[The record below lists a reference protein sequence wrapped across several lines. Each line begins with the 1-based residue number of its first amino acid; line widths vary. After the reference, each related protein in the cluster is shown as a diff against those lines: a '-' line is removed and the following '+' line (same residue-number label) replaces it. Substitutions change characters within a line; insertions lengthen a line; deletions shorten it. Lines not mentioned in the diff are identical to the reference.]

1 MSSSE
6 LLKLLGII
14 EDRSIDRER
23 RLRELMRISRF
34 DLNVIIPNMKFILK
48 TLVSLAKYVEAGGVQ
63 EQEVY
68 GALLLEISKVLVFSP
83 ENSRKTFEFIKK
95 VFSTFPR
102 VLSGRSLLYTV
113 EALKYF
119 ISTNRELIFDGVVKE
134 IYTKAL
140 WSKDLSLRRE
150 GLKSLLYVLWV
161 VPWATNYYIDVL
173 KPIMTNEGD
182 PLHDSLFE
190 GLGVIA
196 EKSFLSVKPIV
207 DMIIK
212 SYDSPLKMPPAVIR
226 FIASLNIPIYKK
238 EDLKMIGGILEEV
251 ALKHKDVR
259 IRGVAI
265 ISLANLYKN
274 AVFIEEKRRLLKIIQ
289 TLVEETIGMSD
300 GVNIALACLK
310 ALSIPVWGNV
320 EVPHEI
326 IRRLLNVYN
335 WISDVATRFAFVD
348 ALFATYSN
356 IPSIFP
362 IVAEF
367 LVNEIIRTVDTEFL
381 KKLTDTL
388 QAIISSALSK
398 NVIEEVL
405 RQVLGLYQLPEDK
418 LGPFQRLW
426 LAENILIPIARI
438 YPEVILDFTEDLIKA
453 YKKTFDVTLYEVFA
467 RVAFEALKRYPNHEN
482 ARMLFRLLLS
492 SPSYEETYDVMLE
505 LLANLA
511 HKFQDELVEN
521 LDIIVKTYVA
531 IRKAQKEITDIGER
545 YYVVDKAIKDLI
557 RILNAIRPV
566 LKQESAQKCAAL
578 LIHIYVTAPPDVIRD
593 AEYLLEMSKDS
604 PLLFN
609 ALRDTIRKFKIPSEK
624 IEKLRQ
630 LGYI

>member
-68 GALLLEISKVLVFSP
+68 GVLLLEISKVLVFSP

-95 VFSTFPR
+95 VFSAFPR

-140 WSKDLSLRRE
+140 WGKDLSLRRE
-150 GLKSLLYVLWV
+150 GLKSLLYVLWF

-173 KPIMTNEGD
+173 KPIMTNESD

-190 GLGVIA
+190 GLSVIA

-238 EDLKMIGGILEEV
+238 EDLKKIGGILEEV

-326 IRRLLNVYN
+326 IRRLLNIYN
-335 WISDVATRFAFVD
+335 WISDVATRFAFID

-438 YPEVILDFTEDLIKA
+438 YPGVILDFTEDLIKA

>member
-68 GALLLEISKVLVFSP
+68 GVLLLEISKVLVFSP

-95 VFSTFPR
+95 VFSAFPR

-140 WSKDLSLRRE
+140 WGKDLSLRRE

-173 KPIMTNEGD
+173 KPIMTNESD

-190 GLGVIA
+190 GLSVIA

-335 WISDVATRFAFVD
+335 WISDVATRFAFIDV
-348 ALFATYSN
+348 LFATYSN

-566 LKQESAQKCAAL
+566 LKQESAQKCATL

-609 ALRDTIRKFKIPSEK
+609 ALRDAIRKFKIPSEK